1 MRVLFIGD
9 VVGKPG
15 LRILSKLVPD
25 YVKQN
30 KYDLI
35 CVNGENAAG
44 GFGITKKSAS
54 KLKKYG
60 CDIITTG
67 NHIFDRK
74 EELEEI
80 FKLEYVIRPLNYE
93 ESFPGKGFT
102 IIEKENQ
109 KVAIVNIQGQ
119 TFMPKEP
126 KTRNPFK
133 LVKECV
139 QSLSAITP
147 IIIIDIHA
155 ETTAEKIAMRYFL
168 DGQIS
173 ALIGTHTH
181 ILTADEIVS
190 ASGTAYITDVG
201 MTGPFDSVIGMQA
214 KPIIKKFMGDKKQS
228 FKLAKNDVRMN
239 AVEIDIEDSSGKA
252 KSIRRIEIGE
262 NS

>member
-25 YVKQN
+25 YVKKN
-30 KYDLI
+30 KYDLV

-60 CDIITTG
+60 CDVITTG
-67 NHIFDRK
+67 NHILDRK

-93 ESFPGKGFT
+93 ESFPGKGF
-102 IIEKENQ
+102 IILEKENR
-109 KVAIVNIQGQ
+109 KVAIINIQGQ

-139 QSLSAITP
+139 QSLLKITP
-147 IIIIDIHA
+147 IIIIDMHA
-155 ETTAEKIAMRYFL
+155 ETTAEKIATRYFL

-181 ILTADEIVS
+181 IQTADEILQM
-190 ASGTAYITDVG
+190 ANN
-201 MTGPFDSVIGMQA
+201 
-214 KPIIKKFMGDKKQS
+214 IK
-228 FKLAKNDVRMN
+228 R
-239 AVEIDIEDSSGKA
+239 
-252 KSIRRIEIGE
+252 
-262 NS
+262 